1 MLLRV
6 SHLTRYYY
14 SRAVNLLPHRIYL
27 RPRETAKH
35 RLHRFR
41 LDFAPIARIVPTRDE
56 HDNDQIWAYW
66 SEATAAANIQSEF
79 EIETLDANPF
89 DFLLRSDAMS
99 FPFSYEEGERAALAP
114 YLALP
119 DPDTE
124 SRLRRWIAER
134 MPTGPSETLA
144 FVAGLNSQITSSIA
158 YTRRDEHGILPS
170 LQTLERGSGS
180 CRDSATLLVDGLRT
194 LGLAARFVS
203 GYLYEPRSKEAAEE
217 PPTAMHAWAE
227 VYLPGAGW
235 RGLDP
240 TRGIFCN
247 DAFIPVAHASRGESV
262 SPVQGSFA
270 AAGPVSSELHAD
282 IVVEKVG

>member
-14 SRAVNLLPHRIYL
+14 SRPVSLSPHRIYL
-27 RPRETAKH
+27 RPRETPKH
-35 RLHRFR
+35 RLRSFR
-41 LDFAPIARIVPTRDE
+41 LEFTPLARFVHTRDE

-66 SEATAAANIQSEF
+66 SEPTSAVNIQSEF

-89 DFLLRSDAMS
+89 DFLLRSDALG
-99 FPFSYEEGERAALAP
+99 FPFAYAEGERAALSP

-119 DPDTE
+119 EPATE
-124 SRLRRWIAER
+124 TRLRQWIAER
-134 MPTGPSETLA
+134 MPAGPSDTLT
-144 FVAGLNSQITSSIA
+144 FVAGLNSQVRNAIA
-158 YTRRDEHGILPS
+158 YTRRDEHGILPP

-180 CRDSATLLVDGLRT
+180 CRDSATLLVDALRT

-203 GYLYEPRSKEAAEE
+203 GYLHEPRPEQAAEAA
-217 PPTAMHAWAE
+217 PTAMHAWAE

-247 DAFIPVAHASRGESV
+247 DAFVPVAHAGRGESV
-262 SPVQGSFA
+262 SPIQGSFA
-270 AAGPVSSELHAD
+270 ASGPVSAELHAD